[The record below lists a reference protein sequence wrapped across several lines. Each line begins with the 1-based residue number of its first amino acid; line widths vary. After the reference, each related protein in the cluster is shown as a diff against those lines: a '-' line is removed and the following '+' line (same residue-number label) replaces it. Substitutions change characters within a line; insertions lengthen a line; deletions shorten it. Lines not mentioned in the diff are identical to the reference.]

1 MIIKFKRSIDLK
13 KGFTLVEMLV
23 VISLIGI
30 LAALALVSFSS
41 SQKQARDTER
51 KSDLRQYQTALEN
64 YASKNTGLYP
74 SYTTA
79 SDADAGLCTI
89 LAIGTCP
96 SDPKDTSPY
105 VYRYISNGTGSGSIT
120 GTTYSFWTG
129 LESKTTTTY
138 WVVCSSG
145 KIGESTTQPTAG
157 TICPI

>member
-1 MIIKFKRSIDLK
+1 MINNIKKSNISE

-30 LAALALVSFSS
+30 LASLALVSFTN

-74 SYTTA
+74 SYTAAT
-79 SDADAGLCTI
+79 DADGSLCTI

-105 VYRYISNGTGSGSIT
+105 IYRYISNGSGGGT
-120 GTTYSFWTG
+120 VNGTTYSFWTG

-145 KIGESTTQPTAG
+145 KIGESATQPTAG